1 MAMMARTMP
10 QVNVFIIGLPL
21 KIFVGLVVLAL
32 SLGLIGPAFARV
44 FDGLFSGWQTII
56 TSH

>member
-1 MAMMARTMP
+1 MP
-10 QVNVFIIGLPL
+10 QLNVFIIGLPL

-44 FDGLFSGWQTII
+44 FEGLFSGWQKII
-56 TSH
+56 TSQ